1 MQPWHE
7 RSYPWKRQSP
17 TTQMLTHCRSGSA
30 LDVLH
35 LYDPHILITTVG
47 NEIHYIKRS
56 WEPDPGKGTF
66 MLHLAR
72 KC

>member
-1 MQPWHE
+1 MQPWPE
-7 RSYPWKRQSP
+7 RSYPWKR
-17 TTQMLTHCRSGSA
+17 LTHCRSGSA

-35 LYDPHILITTVG
+35 LYDPHILITTVDS
-47 NEIHYIKRS
+47 EIHYIKRS
-56 WEPDPGKGTF
+56 WEPDAGKGTV

>member
-1 MQPWHE
+1 
-7 RSYPWKRQSP
+7 
-17 TTQMLTHCRSGSA
+17 MLTHCRSGSA